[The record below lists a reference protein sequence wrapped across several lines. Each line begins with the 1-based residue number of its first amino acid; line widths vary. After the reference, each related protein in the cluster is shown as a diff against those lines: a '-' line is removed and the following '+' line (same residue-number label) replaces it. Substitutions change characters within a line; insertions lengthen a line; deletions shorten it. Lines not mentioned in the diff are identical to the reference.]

1 MNITSWKKEV
11 PFMGE
16 AINLFEIS
24 NKNILELKGK
34 DFLQLSDFNTDDI
47 LHLLNEAIEMKK
59 LQKQGKPHP
68 YLAGKVLGMIF
79 EKSSTRT
86 RVSFEVGMLQLGGHA
101 IFLSSKDIQ
110 LGRGESISDTA
121 KVLSRYVDGI
131 MIRTFSHESVEEL
144 ASHATVPVINGL
156 TDLQHPT
163 QVLADLLTILEH
175 KGKLAGLKLCYL
187 GDGSNNMAH
196 SLMEGAVKVGIDI
209 SIASPSGYLPNEK
222 ITEKAIQAGKQTG
235 SSVMITNDPL
245 EAIKNADVIVT
256 DVWTSMGQEEET
268 AIRLKAFQG
277 FQVNEELCSHA
288 NNDFIFL
295 HCLPAHRGEEVT
307 SEIIDGPHSVVFD
320 EAENRLHA
328 QKAILK
334 LLLS

>member
-1 MNITSWKKEV
+1 ML
-11 PFMGE
+11 E
-16 AINLFEIS
+16 AINKQPME
-24 NKNILELKGK
+24 NKLPTKKN
-34 DFLQLSDFNTDDI
+34 DFLQLSDFSTDEI
-47 LHLLNEAIEMKK
+47 LTLLNEAVELKK
-59 LQKQGKPHP
+59 LQKQGIAHP
-68 YLAGKVLGMIF
+68 FLSGKVLGMIF

-131 MIRTFSHESVEEL
+131 MIRTFSHSSVEEL
-144 ASHATVPVINGL
+144 AHHATVPVINGL

-163 QVLADLLTILEH
+163 QVLADLLTIMEH
-175 KGKLAGLKLCYL
+175 KGKLKGLKLCYI
-187 GDGSNNMAH
+187 GDGNNNMPH
-196 SLMEGAVKVGIDI
+196 SLLEGAVKVGMDI
-209 SIASPSGYLPNEK
+209 SIASPPGYLPNGK
-222 ITEKAIQAGKQTG
+222 IIEKAIQAGKQTA
-235 SSVMITNDPL
+235 SSVTITNDPL
-245 EAIKNADVIVT
+245 EAIKDADVVVT

-268 AIRLKAFQG
+268 ATRLKAFQG
-277 FQVNEELCSHA
+277 YQVNEELCSHA
-288 NNDFIFL
+288 KEDFIFL

-307 SEIIDGPHSVVFD
+307 GKMIDGPHSVVFD

>member
-1 MNITSWKKEV
+1 MV
-11 PFMGE
+11 E
-16 AINLFEIS
+16 AIKLNEKS
-24 NKNILELKGK
+24 NPQLKGK
-34 DFLQLSDFNTDDI
+34 DFLQLSDFTTDEI
-47 LHLLNEAIEMKK
+47 LYLLNDALELKQM
-59 LQKQGKPHP
+59 QKQGKPQP
-68 YLAGKVLGMIF
+68 FLNGKVLGMIF

-131 MIRTFSHESVEEL
+131 MIRTFSHDSVKEL
-144 ASHATVPVINGL
+144 AEHATVPVINGL

-175 KGKLAGLKLCYL
+175 KGKLEGLKLCYI
-187 GDGSNNMAH
+187 GDGNNNMAH
-196 SLMEGAVKVGIDI
+196 SLMEGAVKVGMDV
-209 SIASPSGYLPNEK
+209 SIASPPGYLPDGK
-222 ITEKAIQAGKQTG
+222 ITEAAIKEGLQTG
-235 SSVMITNDPL
+235 SSVVITNNPL
-245 EAIKNADVIVT
+245 EAIKDADVVVT

-268 AIRLKAFQG
+268 EKRLKAFEG
-277 FQVNEELCSHA
+277 FQVNEELCKQA
-288 NNDFIFL
+288 KADYIFL
-295 HCLPAHRGEEVT
+295 HCLPAHRDEEVT
-307 SEIIDGPHSVVFD
+307 GAIIDGNHSVVFD

-334 LLLS
+334 HLLA

>member
-1 MNITSWKKEV
+1 ML
-11 PFMGE
+11 E
-16 AINLFEIS
+16 AIKISGKNHLNNLQ
-24 NKNILELKGK
+24 LKGNDYLK
-34 DFLQLSDFNTDDI
+34 LSDFTSDEI
-47 LHLLNEAIEMKK
+47 HYLLNEAVELKK

-68 YLAGKVLGMIF
+68 YLNGKVLGMIF

-131 MIRTFSHESVEEL
+131 MIRTFSHDSVEEL

-175 KGKLAGLKLCYL
+175 KGKLAGLKMCYI
-187 GDGSNNMAH
+187 GDGNNNMAH
-196 SLMEGAVKVGIDI
+196 SLMEGAVKVGMDI
-209 SIASPSGYLPNEK
+209 SIASPAGYLPNGK
-222 ITEKAIQAGKQTG
+222 ITEKAIQDGEQMG
-235 SSVMITNDPL
+235 CSVTITNDPL
-245 EAIKNADVIVT
+245 EAVKDADVIVT

-268 AIRLKAFQG
+268 AIRLKAFEG

-288 NNDFIFL
+288 KEDYLFL

-307 SEIIDGPHSVVFD
+307 GEIIDGVHSVVFD

>member
-1 MNITSWKKEV
+1 M
-11 PFMGE
+11 PE
-16 AINLFEIS
+16 AIESTKVN
-24 NKNILELKGK
+24 NKPMNFKGK
-34 DFLQLSDFNTDDI
+34 DFIQLADFSKEEI
-47 LHLLNEAIEMKK
+47 LHMLDVAVELKS

-68 YLAGKVLGMIF
+68 YLSGKVLGMIF

-110 LGRGESISDTA
+110 LGRGESIHDTA

-131 MIRTFSHESVEEL
+131 MIRTFGHETVEEL
-144 ASHATVPVINGL
+144 AEHASIPVINGL

-175 KGKLAGLKLCYL
+175 KGKLEGVKMCYI
-187 GDGSNNMAH
+187 GDGYNNMPH
-196 SLMEGAVKVGIDI
+196 SLLEGAVKVGMDI
-209 SIASPSGYLPNEK
+209 SIASPAGYLPDGN
-222 ITEKAIQAGKQTG
+222 ITEQAIEAAKQTG
-235 SSVMITNDPL
+235 VSVTITHDPV
-245 EAIKNADVIVT
+245 EAIKDADVVIT
-256 DVWTSMGQEEET
+256 DVWTSMGMEAET
-268 AIRLKAFQG
+268 EQRLKAFASY
-277 FQVNEELCSHA
+277 QVNEELCKHA
-288 NNDFIFL
+288 KDDYIFL

-307 SEIIDGPHSVVFD
+307 AEVIDGSHSVVFD

-334 LLLS
+334 LLLD

>member
-1 MNITSWKKEV
+1 MLEAYKLIEKKE
-11 PFMGE
+11 
-16 AINLFEIS
+16 IQ
-24 NKNILELKGK
+24 LKGK
-34 DFLQLSDFNTDDI
+34 DFLQLSDFSTDEI
-47 LHLLNEAIEMKK
+47 LYMLDVAQELKV
-59 LQKQGKPHP
+59 LQKQGTPQPH
-68 YLAGKVLGMIF
+68 LSGKVLGMIF

-144 ASHATVPVINGL
+144 AEHATVPVINGL
-156 TDLQHPT
+156 TDLQHPV

-175 KGKLAGLKLCYL
+175 KGKLAGLKLCYI
-187 GDGSNNMAH
+187 GDGNNNMAH
-196 SLMEGAVKVGIDI
+196 SLMEGAVKVGMNI
-209 SIASPSGYLPNEK
+209 SIASPAGYLPNGK
-222 ITEKAIQAGKQTG
+222 ITENAIQDGKITG
-235 SSVMITNDPL
+235 STVTVTNDPL
-245 EAIKNADVIVT
+245 KAIKDADVIVT

-268 AIRLKAFQG
+268 ALRLEAFQG
-277 FQVNEELCSHA
+277 FQVNEELCKHA
-288 NNDFIFL
+288 KKDFIFL

-307 SEIIDGPHSVVFD
+307 AEIIDGCHSVVFD

-334 LLLS
+334 LLLA